1 MVQARRGFAD
11 MRLFGNCQLRWPQP
25 LFSAL
30 AAVFV
35 VQFCGSPGAY
45 AQIVMQGEYNNNRN
59 NNILVIRGGG
69 AFVTGIWN
77 NEPAKNRPVRV
88 EVISQ
93 SEFKL
98 GQRFDCKGTAA
109 RFECLR
115 DDGVRTTWT
124 RVAAANTQTP
134 VPPSQGVT
142 DLKEKLIAS
151 ERARKEA
158 EVKLAAEAEARKTA
172 ELKAAAEAEA
182 RRVAEQKQASETARQ
197 AELRVAAEAEAK
209 LAAGARQ
216 QAELKAA
223 AEAEARRV
231 AEQKQASEAAR
242 QAESR
247 AAAEADARKQAELR
261 AANEAEA
268 RRVAEQ
274 KQASEAVRQAELRT
288 AAEIEARKQAELRA
302 AAEAEARKQ
311 AERKTTDEAEARRIT
326 EQRQANEA
334 ARQAELRLAAEAQA
348 RKQAELR
355 AAAEAEARKQA
366 ELKAAAEAEARR
378 AAEQKQASE
387 AVRQAELRT
396 AAEAE
401 ARRQADLRASTE
413 ANARRQAESDAI
425 TRRRIEGEL
434 LAQGNVLREQE
445 SRLSATEREAAD
457 ARRTAEGARG
467 VLGNILLPVNENPD
481 SWMLRVS
488 AIPVQQQQFCRI
500 VDRFHNDLEAVYKA
514 RNDIRRNALYRQR
527 LMDFASLLPRGEITN
542 WIVKVV
548 EVTQAPDGSAAV
560 ALQLPCRA
568 MLGSDACRPNSAR
581 FSITIPRNSSI
592 YRELERVETNDFV
605 AISGTI
611 ILVRDGVPDRPLPQ
625 YAAYQPGTHCS
636 AAEGGKSQD
645 MFITDVKYLVRLN

>member
-1 MVQARRGFAD
+1 

-124 RVAAANTQTP
+124 RVVAANTPTP

-197 AELRVAAEAEAK
+197 AELRAAAEAEARK
-209 LAAGARQ
+209 

-242 QAESR
+242 QAE
-247 AAAEADARKQAELR
+247 
-261 AANEAEA
+261 
-268 RRVAEQ
+268 
-274 KQASEAVRQAELRT
+274 
-288 AAEIEARKQAELRA
+288 LRA

-311 AERKTTDEAEARRIT
+311 AELRAADEAEARRIT